1 MLLTQKTNIFPF
13 SAIVGQE
20 MMKEALLLNVID
32 PTIGGVLIR
41 GKKGSAKSTACRALK
56 SLFGKEVPFI
66 TLPLS
71 ATEDMI
77 VGSIDFQE
85 VLKSGRKEV
94 SYGIL
99 NKVNNGILYIDE
111 VNLLNSHLV
120 ELLLDAASFGIN
132 RIEREGI
139 SFEHASKFI
148 LIGTMNPEEGEVSP
162 QFLDRFGLSVS
173 IDNEL
178 NIDNRVLI
186 LQRREEFD
194 KDPDAFISHF
204 RSEEKRL
211 AEKLKESKIL
221 VKQIIMTDDHRK
233 LVTEIV
239 LKNNCA
245 GHRAE
250 IIMSKTARAICTF
263 ENRDTVTIEDIQK
276 AAAFVLPHRTREQKE
291 PETNPSRP
299 SDKKE
304 NNKQDNKNQER
315 NKDNSRSSNNG
326 GEDNNEN
333 NATDQESNKNNSSDL
348 SAPPSGISSQSE
360 INFET
365 GELFNSRKLNSKKDR
380 IFRKG
385 SGRRSHTKT
394 KQKVGRYVKSI
405 MYRQDN
411 DIALDATLRAA
422 ALHQK
427 DRGRNKND
435 KIIIKDCDIRSKSR
449 KKKTGNFI
457 LFVVDASG
465 SMGAYRRMVETK
477 GAVMSLL
484 MDAYQKRDKVG
495 LIAFRRDKAECL
507 VFPASSIEL
516 AGKQLQNLATGGKTP
531 LTSAL
536 ELTGNML
543 QTAFAK
549 DKTVRPIVIF
559 ISDGKTNI
567 SNYGSD
573 PLEEAFRYAVKLSDE
588 FPAKYVVIDTES
600 NNGIKLGLAKNIA
613 RRLNAEYY
621 QINDLKADSIL
632 NISREVMQL

>member
-1 MLLTQKTNIFPF
+1 MLLTQQKSIFPF

-20 MMKEALLLNVID
+20 MMKESLLLNVID

-56 SLFGKEVPFI
+56 LLLGKDTPFI

-304 NNKQDNKNQER
+304 NNKQDNKNQE
-315 NKDNSRSSNNG
+315 
-326 GEDNNEN
+326 
-333 NATDQESNKNNSSDL
+333 
-348 SAPPSGISSQSE
+348 
-360 INFET
+360 
-365 GELFNSRKLNSKKDR
+365 
-380 IFRKG
+380 
-385 SGRRSHTKT
+385 
-394 KQKVGRYVKSI
+394 
-405 MYRQDN
+405 
-411 DIALDATLRAA
+411 
-422 ALHQK
+422 
-427 DRGRNKND
+427 
-435 KIIIKDCDIRSKSR
+435 
-449 KKKTGNFI
+449 
-457 LFVVDASG
+457 
-465 SMGAYRRMVETK
+465 
-477 GAVMSLL
+477 
-484 MDAYQKRDKVG
+484 
-495 LIAFRRDKAECL
+495 
-507 VFPASSIEL
+507 
-516 AGKQLQNLATGGKTP
+516 
-531 LTSAL
+531 
-536 ELTGNML
+536 
-543 QTAFAK
+543 
-549 DKTVRPIVIF
+549 
-559 ISDGKTNI
+559 
-567 SNYGSD
+567 
-573 PLEEAFRYAVKLSDE
+573 
-588 FPAKYVVIDTES
+588 
-600 NNGIKLGLAKNIA
+600 
-613 RRLNAEYY
+613 
-621 QINDLKADSIL
+621 
-632 NISREVMQL
+632 

>member
-1 MLLTQKTNIFPF
+1 MLLTQQKNIFPF

-20 MMKEALLLNVID
+20 MMKEALLLNIID

-56 SLFGKEVPFI
+56 LLLGKDTPFI

-77 VGSIDFQE
+77 VCSIDFQE
-85 VLKSGRKEV
+85 AIKSGKKQM

-99 NKVNNGILYIDE
+99 HKAHNGILYIDE

-120 ELLLDAASFGIN
+120 ELLLDAASCGIN

-139 SFEHASKFI
+139 SFKHAANFI

-178 NIDNRVLI
+178 NIGNRLLI
-186 LQRREEFD
+186 LQRREKFD
-194 KDPDAFISHF
+194 KNPDEFVF
-204 RSEEKRL
+204 RFRGEEERL
-211 AEKLKESKIL
+211 TKKLKESKIL
-221 VKQIIMTDDHRK
+221 LKQIIMPDDHRK
-233 LVTEIV
+233 LVIEIV
-239 LKNNCA
+239 LENNCA

-250 IIMSKTARAICTF
+250 IIMSKTARAICAF
-263 ENRDTVTIEDIQK
+263 ENRNTVTIEDIQK

-291 PETNPSRP
+291 PETNPFRP
-299 SDKKE
+299 SERKE
-304 NNKQDNKNQER
+304 NNKQDNKDQEK
-315 NKDNSRSSNNG
+315 NKDNFRSSNNG
-326 GEDNNEN
+326 SKDNIKN

-348 SAPPSGISSQSE
+348 TDPPSGTASQSE

-365 GELFNSRKLNSKKDR
+365 GELFNLRKLDSKKDR
-380 IFRKG
+380 VFRKG

-405 MYRQDN
+405 MCRQDN

-422 ALHQK
+422 APHQK
-427 DRGRNKND
+427 NRGRNKND

-449 KKKTGNFI
+449 EKKTGNFI

-507 VFPASSIEL
+507 VLPTSSIEL
-516 AGKQLQNLATGGKTP
+516 AAKQLQDLATGGKTP
-531 LTSAL
+531 LASAL

-559 ISDGKTNI
+559 ISDGKTNVFY
-567 SNYGSD
+567 SGRD

-600 NNGIKLGLAKNIA
+600 NNGIKLGLAKKIA
-613 RRLNAEYY
+613 IRLNAEYY

-632 NISREVMQL
+632 NISREVMRL